1 MKYYLLLLITSALW
15 GGNFVAG
22 KFLVGHASPLA
33 LTSMRWLLAI
43 LCLIPIVLWKERTL
57 RLKKEAFASLLAMGL
72 TGVIFFNVLMFQA
85 LQYTSADNVGLLST
99 LNPIAIAV
107 VSYFFYHETLAKR
120 QWLAMFIS
128 LLGVMIVMTHGHIE
142 TLLRLHFNIGDL
154 FMLAAVL
161 VWGLYSAFAKK
172 AMKWHSPLEATFWS
186 GVFGTIGML
195 PFTLSSFSIKTI
207 DASFAFALLYTSL
220 GATVLAMIF
229 WNIGVQKIGGTKSG
243 IFLNFNPLF
252 TALFAYVWLGEQMNG
267 AQLIGSIIT
276 ISGVVLF
283 AKK

>member
-1 MKYYLLLLITSALW
+1 MKYYFLLLITSALW

-33 LTSMRWLLAI
+33 LTSMRWLIAI

-57 RLKKEAFASLLAMGL
+57 RLKKEAFVPLIAMGM
-72 TGVIFFNVLMFQA
+72 TGVVFFNVLMFQA

-99 LNPIAIAV
+99 LNPLSIAL
-107 VSYFFYHETLAKR
+107 VSYIFYKEKLTKR
-120 QWLAMFIS
+120 QWFAMGISFI
-128 LLGVMIVMTHGHIE
+128 GVMIVMTHGHIE
-142 TLLRLHFNIGDL
+142 TLLLLHFNVGDL
-154 FMLAAVL
+154 FMLAAVI

-172 AMKWHSPLEATFWS
+172 AMEWHSPLVATFWS
-186 GVFGTIGML
+186 GLFGTFGLL
-195 PFTLSSFSIKTI
+195 PFTFSTFSVKTI
-207 DASFAFALLYTSL
+207 DASFAIALLYTSL

-229 WNIGVQKIGGTKSG
+229 WNIGVQKVGGTKSG

-252 TALFAYVWLGEQMNG
+252 TALFAYFWLGEQMNS

-276 ISGVVLF
+276 ISGVFLF
-283 AKK
+283 TKK